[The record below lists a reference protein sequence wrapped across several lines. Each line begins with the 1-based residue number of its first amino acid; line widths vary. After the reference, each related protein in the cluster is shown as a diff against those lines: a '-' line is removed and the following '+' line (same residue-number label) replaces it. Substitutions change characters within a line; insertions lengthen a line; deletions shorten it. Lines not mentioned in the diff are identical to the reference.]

1 MRSFVFGCS
10 REPEAWTDASIGEG
24 GPMELGKMIIV
35 GCGHWG
41 KNYVRVFAGLLGAE
55 RITVVDARAKVLEG
69 IRHQHGGIGT
79 AASLSEALE
88 LGGHGMAVISTP
100 ATTHF
105 NLVDQCLEANLDV
118 LAEKPL
124 TLNVAEAGQLARK
137 ARRKRRILM
146 VGHTFLYNPAVH
158 KMRELI
164 TKGQCGTIYYMKATR
179 THLGLIRPD
188 VNAVWDL
195 APHDISIFSYL
206 LGRQP
211 ISVSAIGGC
220 YLNEGKEDVAFI
232 NLVYPPNI
240 LATVHV
246 SWADSNKERTISV
259 VGSRARVLFDD
270 LNALERVKIFEKGIG
285 ANVGGGGN
293 SFGEFLFALRDGD
306 IISPKL
312 PTTEPLSAVCSEF
325 LKSVETRK
333 EPLAGARNGVDTVRV
348 MCAIDRSIKLGGRPV
363 PVKK

>member
-1 MRSFVFGCS
+1 MKKN
-10 REPEAWTDASIGEG
+10 
-24 GPMELGKMIIV
+24 KMVIV

-41 KNYVRVFAGLLGAE
+41 RNYVRVFAGLLGAD
-55 RITVVDARAKVLEG
+55 RITVVDAKAKALDSVRQQYPG
-69 IRHQHGGIGT
+69 ISTATSLAAAREQGGF
-79 AASLSEALE
+79 S
-88 LGGHGMAVISTP
+88 MAVVSTP

-105 NLVDQCLEANLDV
+105 KLVEQCLAANLDV

-124 TLNVAEAGQLARK
+124 TLNVAEAERLAK
-137 ARRKRRILM
+137 QAGSKGLILM

-164 TKGQCGTIYYMKATR
+164 KKGVCGSIYYIKATR
-179 THLGLIRPD
+179 THLGLIRSD

-206 LGRQP
+206 LGQQP
-211 ISVSAIGGC
+211 VSVSAIGGC
-220 YLNEGKEDVAFI
+220 YLKAGTEDVAFI

-240 LATVHV
+240 LASVHV

-270 LNALERVKIFEKGIG
+270 LNTLERVKIFEKGIST
-285 ANVGGGGN
+285 NIGGGD

-306 IISPKL
+306 IISPKI
-312 PTTEPLSAVCSEF
+312 PTIEPLSAVCGEF
-325 LKSVETRK
+325 LKCTKTRK

-348 MCAIDRSIKLGGRPV
+348 MCAIERSIKQGGKPV
-363 PVKK
+363 PVK